1 MYYLDKPDPQTFIAH
16 HGIKGQKW
24 GVRRFQNAD
33 GSLTKAGKERYNEQN
48 SSDSSD
54 NHENQKFHLT
64 EKQKKY
70 CKTIAI
76 ATGAALVAYAGFK
89 LADSGELNRLCE
101 KAKELSLGADY
112 KSFSRNDSFTGEMS
126 VSQVK
131 ERFLNRINPEYGNS
145 LGSFMNCRRCTFAY
159 ELSRRGYDVQA
170 TKTLIGTGQDANG
183 MNQMLF
189 VPRFT
194 KKEYK
199 EAWNAYTHDS
209 SIYAANNFIKR
220 LTGGFSE
227 DIHLSKKNAIGDVYD
242 ALSKMPNSARG
253 ELSVTWKGHNGGH
266 SLAWEVIN
274 NKPVIF
280 YFQTHKVYETPDKFS
295 EIANMFDG
303 LSTATSCRLD
313 DKDLNLDLLRRWVK
327 HS

>member
-1 MYYLDKPDPQTFIAH
+1 MLVLKVNRTKELGAEVVL
-16 HGIKGQKW
+16 HGN
-24 GVRRFQNAD
+24 VYDEA
-33 GSLTKAGKERYNEQN
+33 
-48 SSDSSD
+48 
-54 NHENQKFHLT
+54 
-64 EKQKKY
+64 
-70 CKTIAI
+70 
-76 ATGAALVAYAGFK
+76 
-89 LADSGELNRLCE
+89 CE

-280 YFQTHKVYETPDKFS
+280 DFQTHKVYETPDKFS

>member
-1 MYYLDKPDPQTFIAH
+1 MDYLDKPDPQTFIAH

-70 CKTIAI
+70 CKTVAI

-131 ERFLNRINPEYGNS
+131 ERFLNRINP
-145 LGSFMNCRRCTFAY
+145 
-159 ELSRRGYDVQA
+159 
-170 TKTLIGTGQDANG
+170 
-183 MNQMLF
+183 MLF

-280 YFQTHKVYETPDKFS
+280 DFQTHKVYETPDKFS

>member
-1 MYYLDKPDPQTFIAH
+1 MCH
-16 HGIKGQKW
+16 
-24 GVRRFQNAD
+24 
-33 GSLTKAGKERYNEQN
+33 
-48 SSDSSD
+48 DS
-54 NHENQKFHLT
+54 
-64 EKQKKY
+64 
-70 CKTIAI
+70 
-76 ATGAALVAYAGFK
+76 
-89 LADSGELNRLCE
+89 R
-101 KAKELSLGADY
+101 
-112 KSFSRNDSFTGEMS
+112 
-126 VSQVK
+126 
-131 ERFLNRINPEYGNS
+131 
-145 LGSFMNCRRCTFAY
+145 
-159 ELSRRGYDVQA
+159 
-170 TKTLIGTGQDANG
+170 
-183 MNQMLF
+183 
-189 VPRFT
+189 

-253 ELSVTWKGHNGGH
+253 ELSVTWEGHNGGH

-280 YFQTHKVYETPDKFS
+280 DFQTHKVYETPDKFS